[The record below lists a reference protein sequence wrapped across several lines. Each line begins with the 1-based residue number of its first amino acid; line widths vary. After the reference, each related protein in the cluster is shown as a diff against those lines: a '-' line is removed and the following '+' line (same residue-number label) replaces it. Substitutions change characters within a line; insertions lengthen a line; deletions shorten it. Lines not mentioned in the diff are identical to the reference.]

1 MAKTYK
7 ELQFKVLI
15 EQDEDGIY
23 VASVPELPGCYTQ
36 GKTLEEVRKRI
47 KEVIAL
53 VLETDED
60 LKQEKLESPKPSS
73 HFFGIEEVTIRSYG
87 VTPPERCN
95 SLATFTPTL
104 FQRRVYLSSMNLQ
117 LCEKLATIL

>member
-1 MAKTYK
+1 MLKLKTMK

-53 VLETDED
+53 VLDDDEE
-60 LKQEKLESPKPSS
+60 LKKEKLATQQKPHS
-73 HFFGIEEVTIRSYG
+73 HFFGIEEITVREY
-87 VTPPERCN
+87 V
-95 SLATFTPTL
+95 
-104 FQRRVYLSSMNLQ
+104 
-117 LCEKLATIL
+117 